1 MRRRAACLIA
11 IAIAAA
17 LALVPLA
24 ARAQQSAKRR
34 EIAIL
39 TPGGASGLE
48 AEQLR
53 QGLRAL
59 RFGDEDTAIE
69 IRGAEGHVERLPG
82 LAAEVVRLA
91 SVVIVALGPAAV
103 QAAKQATS
111 TIPIVM
117 VNVADP
123 VGAGLV
129 ASLARPG
136 GNVTGLANLAHET
149 VGKRLQLLKS
159 VIPSAA
165 RVAILFNPGNAGN
178 VLQLQA
184 AKQAAQT
191 LAVELLPVEV
201 RIPDEIDGAFGAMTR
216 EHVDAFFVP
225 DDPVFGLTAS
235 TITDLAVRSKL
246 PTIFQSRRSVSAGG
260 LMSYGTDL
268 NDLYRRVSVY
278 VDKILKGAKP
288 ADLPVEQPTKF
299 ELVINLKTAKA
310 LGLTVPP
317 GMLDLADE
325 VIE

>member
-1 MRRRAACLIA
+1 MRRRDLIA
-11 IAIAAA
+11 LFAGTTIA
-17 LALVPLA
+17 LPLA

-34 EIAIL
+34 QIAIL

-53 QGLRAL
+53 QRLRAL

-69 IRGAEGHVERLPG
+69 VRGAEGHLERLRG

-91 SVVIVALGPAAV
+91 PVVIVALGPAGV

-136 GNVTGLANLAHET
+136 GNVTGLANLAQET

-165 RVAILFNPGNAGN
+165 RIAILFNPGNAGN

-191 LAVELLPVEV
+191 LAVELLSVEV

-225 DDPVFGLTAS
+225 DDPVFGLTGS
-235 TITDLAVRSKL
+235 TIADLAVRRKL
-246 PTIFQSRRSVSAGG
+246 PTFFQSRRFVSAGG

-268 NDLYRRVSVY
+268 NDIHRRVSVD
-278 VDKILKGAKP
+278 VDKILNSAKP
-288 ADLPVEQPTKF
+288 ADLPVEQPIKF

-310 LGLTVPP
+310 LGVTVPP
-317 GMLDLADE
+317 WILDLADE
-325 VIE
+325 VVE